1 MLNNPLINPVIL
13 AHINLVNAVKE
24 QSGTLTNT
32 GYSPAFYHKLSDG
45 RPRADSSLFL
55 DLITVN
61 ITFPQAACVVSF
73 LASRMAIAWINAI
86 ANRAIELQCGD
97 IKITIKGT
105 NDIERAKKLYQG
117 IAASEQ
123 PTKSDE

>member
-13 AHINLVNAVKE
+13 AHINLVRAVKE
-24 QSGTLTNT
+24 QSGSLTNT
-32 GYSPAFYHKLSDG
+32 GYSPAFYQKLSDG

-61 ITFPQAACVVSF
+61 ITFPPAACIVV
-73 LASRMAIAWINAI
+73 LASRVAIAWINAI

-105 NDIERAKKLYQG
+105 NDIERAKKL
-117 IAASEQ
+117 
-123 PTKSDE
+123 